1 MEKEN
6 FNLMMEVIMLAN
18 GKIIKCTASGNCITK
33 MAKLPIKET
42 GITISFVV
50 SAEFL
55 MINLKSISG
64 PSTIMILLISDKN
77 GYITKGNS
85 KMIPSMEK
93 AKLD

>member
-18 GKIIKCTASGNCITK
+18 GKIIKCTASGNCITR

-85 KMIPSMEK
+85 K
-93 AKLD
+93 